1 MNIYINKGCNYLVFS
16 GQYLRETSTPPKVIH
31 ERPNHIAD
39 NVAAIL
45 VNCLQHLGYVVL
57 LSKRSWHQADLLK
70 ILF

>member
-1 MNIYINKGCNYLVFS
+1 MYIIKGSNNLVIS

-57 LSKRSWHQADLLK
+57 LSKIS
-70 ILF
+70 